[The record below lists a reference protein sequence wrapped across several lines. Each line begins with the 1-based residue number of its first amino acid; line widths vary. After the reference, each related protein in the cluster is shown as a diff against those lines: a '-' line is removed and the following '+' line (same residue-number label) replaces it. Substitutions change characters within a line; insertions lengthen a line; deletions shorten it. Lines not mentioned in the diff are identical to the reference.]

1 MSDKAKTKA
10 KAKAPPGGGGGGGGR
25 RPGGPGGKNKQQ
37 SRGGWKLL
45 MLVVVLGLGLAVLPT
60 MVVAAVGMMPTLV
73 AYIVD
78 GRREKYAAFSVGC
91 MNFCGVL
98 PFMLQLWTQEHSFAM
113 AWRIVGD
120 PVSWMVMYAAASVGW
135 IIYYA
140 APHVVAAYLR
150 FQLDRRIQKLR
161 EYQKDLVSEWGDS
174 ITRSASA
181 EPAGDKPAALA
192 KPEEGE
198 PDGEQAKS

>member
-1 MSDKAKTKA
+1 MSDKAKA
-10 KAKAPPGGGGGGGGR
+10 KAKAPAGGVR
-25 RPGGPGGKNKQQ
+25 RPGGPGGKDKKQ

-45 MLVVVLGLGLAVLPT
+45 MLILVLGLGLAVLPT
-60 MVVAAVGMMPTLV
+60 MVVAAVGMLPTLV

-120 PVSWMVMYAAASVGW
+120 PISWMVMYAAAAVGW

-140 APHVVAAYLR
+140 APHVVAGYLR
-150 FQLDRRIQKLR
+150 LQLDRRIQKLR
-161 EYQKDLVSEWGDS
+161 GYQKDLVTEWGDS
-174 ITRSASA
+174 ITRGAGT
-181 EPAGDKPAALA
+181 EPALEGEKQAALA
-192 KPEEGE
+192 GPEESDPE
-198 PDGEQAKS
+198 GEQAKS

>member
-1 MSDKAKTKA
+1 MSDKAKAAAKA
-10 KAKAPPGGGGGGGGR
+10 KAKAPAGGGR
-25 RPGGPGGKNKQQ
+25 RPGGPGGKDKQQ
-37 SRGGWKLL
+37 SRSGWKLL
-45 MLVVVLGLGLAVLPT
+45 LMVVVLGLSLVVLPT
-60 MVVAAVGMMPTLV
+60 MVVAAVGMLPTLV

-150 FQLDRRIQKLR
+150 FQLDRRINKLR
-161 EYQKDLVSEWGDS
+161 EYQKELVTEWGDS
-174 ITRSASA
+174 ITRSVGAD
-181 EPAGDKPAALA
+181 PAVDVPTVIAKPADT
-192 KPEEGE
+192 E
-198 PDGEQAKS
+198 PDAEQAKG

>member
-1 MSDKAKTKA
+1 MSDKAKAKA
-10 KAKAPPGGGGGGGGR
+10 KAKAPAGGAR
-25 RPGGPGGKNKQQ
+25 RPGAKDKPQG
-37 SRGGWKLL
+37 RGGWKLL
-45 MLVVVLGLGLAVLPT
+45 LLVVVLGLSLAVLPT
-60 MVVAAVGMMPTLV
+60 MVVAAVGMLPTLV

-120 PVSWMVMYAAASVGW
+120 PVSWMVMYAAASIGW

-140 APHVVAAYLR
+140 APHVVAGYLR
-150 FQLDRRIQKLR
+150 FQLDRRITKLR
-161 EYQKDLVSEWGDS
+161 EYQKDLVTEWGDS
-174 ITRSASA
+174 ITRSVGA
-181 EPAGDKPAALA
+181 EQGGETPAALPR
-192 KPEEGE
+192 PEEAAPG
-198 PDGEQAKS
+198 GEQAKS